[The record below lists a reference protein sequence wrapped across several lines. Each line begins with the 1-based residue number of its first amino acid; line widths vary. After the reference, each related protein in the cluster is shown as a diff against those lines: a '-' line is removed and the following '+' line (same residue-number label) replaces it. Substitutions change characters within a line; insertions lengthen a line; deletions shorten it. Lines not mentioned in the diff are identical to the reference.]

1 MHGNDG
7 IAPEASVGRSL
18 LFQTMAHRMF
28 ADIRCNRCRKSAI
41 NTSFWRSGGSIRG
54 SGCEGPI
61 GRKVSMRFPP
71 RDTPHPG

>member
-18 LFQTMAHRMF
+18 LFQTMAHRIF

-41 NTSFWRSGGSIRG
+41 NTSFWRSGRIDQGFRLRG
-54 SGCEGPI
+54 TNRPEGFDA
-61 GRKVSMRFPP
+61 VSSS
-71 RDTPHPG
+71 